1 MATPPDLPPI
11 GGLPPMGGPSA
22 PPMVNALPD
31 MDSVS
36 FGKEIQQQFLS
47 GVLEG
52 IRTETEQ
59 MAFATGEI
67 EFNFSGLAEASAMML
82 DEAEAAVREVR
93 SLRISEDAQ
102 RQALVQM
109 EQYGLTPEVI
119 ASAITVLSE
128 RTGTDPQALRTAL
141 NRVESDAEALV
152 EGVAQ
157 GVTKGLEGS
166 AGLRADVDSDKIAGA
181 VRDGMGSGAA
191 QRLPSTADQQ
201 AEPLQRSYPMGDS
214 RQPSLFGDGSR
225 GGSEQPSL
233 FGDFED
239 PFQQAQDAIQ
249 PHPYAD
255 VMDRGD
261 VDRVSAGRF
270 GEGAM
275 AGGAAGRLPS
285 TADSAPM
292 TWQEGMRTGGNL
304 DSLRGAAAGRINRW
318 ASERMGEGRPEML
331 PHVPGMQDAW
341 VDPEAGAAW
350 ERNQNRLGQ
359 VTGVMDA
366 IGDGKGLTGAISSL
380 SSTVARVLGP
390 IGMAVGGAQMIGST
404 MSSQRAENLPYQQ
417 AFGGGQMDAYGQ
429 RIEEGMF
436 SRLGAFGTLSQ
447 GEASRLFRN
456 VSSLGQE
463 GDERERSLDFALNM
477 YRDGVGL
484 DTSMEL
490 ITMAATEGQ
499 DVLGD
504 YGAALEALSETAQ
517 EAGVAVSEAHRLY
530 MNALR
535 ETQGITTGEA
545 AGDLATAIA
554 AIQTQQSATPLGE
567 IDYFSLTQDENL
579 MTRTAQSLG
588 ETYPEFSA
596 RLQSGDESALDALT
610 QESIGRVAAEA
621 PNYQRLTPESEA
633 QIQQIWQNSGGSLSG
648 EDANEIA
655 NIMTADGVIDMRN
668 IERYRKE
675 LGAPRMDQ
683 TQWNQW
689 IARAYVG
696 DPRVD
701 VGGMAEAAIESKSDI
716 RETTWDDGSELS
728 GGSNVISRL
737 FGGRVS
743 AGAAAQEAWG
753 WRNKDNYF
761 MHTSGGDFDA
771 DNVQDAGDAY
781 LDYLQHTDGAQ
792 RSDQYESV
800 LSEIGRRED
809 ESEEDWQ
816 ARVGEW
822 DQREFEVLDE
832 SGEVVRTFGMADLYD
847 NISELETGRVRIAS
861 DTDVPGAMLQEG
873 LFTPRER
880 VEAGAFGD
888 PTQWITDQIR
898 DAIGGRDMSNVN
910 VTIEAKGE
918 LEEFLNIK
926 HDGGL
931 DVKTARET
939 GHAPSGFPRGPSGQ
953 FYTGNG

>member
-11 GGLPPMGGPSA
+11 GGLPPLGGPAA

-31 MDSVS
+31 IDAVS
-36 FGKEIQQQFLS
+36 FGREIQQEFLS

-67 EFNFSGLAEASAMML
+67 EFNFTGLAEASAMML
-82 DEAEAAVREVR
+82 DEAEDAVREVR
-93 SLRISEDAQ
+93 SLRMSEDAQ
-102 RQALVQM
+102 RAALVQM

-119 ASAITVLSE
+119 ASAITVLSQ
-128 RTGTDPQALRTAL
+128 RTGTDPKVLRTAL
-141 NRVESDAEALV
+141 SDAETESEALI

-157 GVTKGLEGS
+157 GVVKGLDGS
-166 AGLRADVDSDKIAGA
+166 RGIRADVDTDKIAGA
-181 VRDGMGSGAA
+181 VREGMESA
-191 QRLPSTADQQ
+191 PTSHMTSTADQRP
-201 AEPLQRSYPMGDS
+201 EPLHRSYPMGDS
-214 RQPSLFGDGSR
+214 RQPSLFGDPSR
-225 GGSEQPSL
+225 GATEQPSL

-239 PFQQAQDAIQ
+239 PFQQAQDAVQ

-261 VDRVSAGRF
+261 VERVSAEGFGGGTVGGR
-270 GEGAM
+270 
-275 AGGAAGRLPS
+275 GRMPS

-304 DSLRGAAAGRINRW
+304 DSLRGMAAGRINQW
-318 ASERMGEGRPEML
+318 ASERMGGSRPEML

-341 VDPEAGAAW
+341 ADPEAGASW
-350 ERNQNRLGQ
+350 ERSQNRLGQ

-366 IGDGKGLTGAISSL
+366 IGDGRGLTGAISAL

-390 IGMAVGGAQMIGST
+390 IGVAVGGAQMIGST
-404 MSSQRAENLPYQQ
+404 MAGQRAENLPYQQ

-463 GDERERSLDFALNM
+463 GAERDRSLDFALNM

-499 DVLGD
+499 EVLGD

-517 EAGVAVSEAHRLY
+517 ESGIAVSEAHRLY
-530 MNALR
+530 LNALR

-545 AGDLATAIA
+545 AGDMAMVIA
-554 AIQTQQSATPLGE
+554 DVQTRQSATPLGE
-567 IDYFSLTQDENL
+567 INYSAMLQDEGL
-579 MTRTAQSLG
+579 MSRAATEAG
-588 ETYPEFSA
+588 ESYPEFSA
-596 RLQSGDESALDALT
+596 RIQRGDESALDELT
-610 QESIGRVAAEA
+610 QQSIGRVVAEA
-621 PNYQRLTPESEA
+621 PDYHRLTPESEA
-633 QIQQIWQNSGGSLSG
+633 RIQEIWQNSGGSLSG
-648 EDANEIA
+648 EAANEIA
-655 NIMTADGVIDMRN
+655 SIMAEDGVIDMRI
-668 IERYRKE
+668 IERYGSS
-675 LGAPRMDQ
+675 LGAPRMEPA
-683 TQWNQW
+683 QWNQW

-696 DPRVD
+696 DPLVD
-701 VGGMAEAAIESKSDI
+701 VGGMAQTAIESKDDA
-716 RETTWDDGSELS
+716 RKTTWDDGSDLV
-728 GGSNVISRL
+728 GGWLGRTIG
-737 FGGRVS
+737 GGRGRQARSVY
-743 AGAAAQEAWG
+743 QDWG
-753 WRNKDNYF
+753 WRDEDTRRPF
-761 MHTSGGDFDA
+761 HTEAFDA
-771 DNVQDAGDAY
+771 DNVASAGEAY
-781 LDYLQHTDGAQ
+781 LRDIQDSGRTF
-792 RSDQYESV
+792 RSEEYESV

-816 ARVGEW
+816 ARVDEW
-822 DQREFEVLDE
+822 NQREFEVLDE
-832 SGEVVRTFGMADLYD
+832 SGEVSRTFGIADLYD
-847 NISELETGRVRIAS
+847 NINELETGRVRIAS
-861 DTDVPGAMLQEG
+861 DTDVPGAMLHEG
-873 LFTPRER
+873 LFDPRER
-880 VEAGAFGD
+880 AEASAFGN
-888 PTQWITDQIR
+888 PQWLSDQIR
-898 DAIGGRDMSNVN
+898 DAIGGRELNNVN
-910 VTIEAKGE
+910 VTITAKGE

-931 DVKTARET
+931 DVKTARES
-939 GHAPSGFPRGPSGQ
+939 GFAPSGFSQGSASNQ